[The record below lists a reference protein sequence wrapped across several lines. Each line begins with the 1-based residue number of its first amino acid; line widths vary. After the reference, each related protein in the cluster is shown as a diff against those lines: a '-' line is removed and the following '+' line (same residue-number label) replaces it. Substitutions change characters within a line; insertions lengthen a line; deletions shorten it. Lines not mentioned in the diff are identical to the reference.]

1 MKRLLLSYLLLQYAA
16 VDLGQTGLIA
26 SKAIPRFYHQWL
38 PDEIVFEPHSFSN
51 SLLSNLNIKDYG
63 IKIKELP
70 VIRKVD
76 VILRLPNGKL

>member
-1 MKRLLLSYLLLQYAA
+1 MKSLLLSYLLFQYAA

-63 IKIKELP
+63 IKIKNCL
-70 VIRKVD
+70 
-76 VILRLPNGKL
+76 